1 MLAIKKEIYDP
12 FKNVK
17 YSFHIITAIE
27 IDYINNICNY
37 QIGSWLDEEAFR
49 KEQPLL
55 ELRGFGTVAP
65 AQIENPYKFCLKHL
79 VSGVFPP
86 LDGAEVISIEDLDTS
101 TNVLEGV

>member
-1 MLAIKKEIYDP
+1 MLVIKKEIYDP

-27 IDYINNICNY
+27 IDYINDICNY
-37 QIGSWLDEEAFR
+37 QIGSWLDEDAFR

-65 AQIENPYKFCLKHL
+65 AQIENPYMFCLKHL

-86 LDGAEVISIEDLDTS
+86 LKEAEIISIEGLDTS
-101 TNVLEGV
+101 TNTL